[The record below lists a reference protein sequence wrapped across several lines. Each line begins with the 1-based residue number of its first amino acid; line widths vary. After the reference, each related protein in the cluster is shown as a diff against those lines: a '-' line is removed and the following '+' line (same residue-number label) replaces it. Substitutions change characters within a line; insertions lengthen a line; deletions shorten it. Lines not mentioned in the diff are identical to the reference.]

1 MNRRITIGIPALLAF
16 ILAAA
21 FATPAMASPD
31 SGRCSGC
38 HTLST
43 AVGVT
48 ATQTGNNGT
57 TATYSVAVS
66 STNSAKGW
74 AVYQGTTRIA
84 YGSGASGTFS
94 VANGQTYTVYG
105 ASSGSSRVYNSI
117 SITPIAPTPPPTP
130 TPTPDPTPAP
140 TPDPT
145 PTPTPDPT
153 PAPTPDPTATPNP
166 TPAPTIGTVTYRA
179 HFNTHR
185 RYYKGLKAVLTNTS
199 TGKVYSAAINK
210 SGNAVFQ
217 VPAGT
222 YRLSVTGNK
231 RFKFKAKTVKIA
243 APKSNHD
250 DDDEDDD

>member
-1 MNRRITIGIPALLAF
+1 MKRRITTGIPALLAF

-21 FATPAMASPD
+21 FATPAMASPNL
-31 SGRCSGC
+31 GVCSGC
-38 HTLST
+38 HSLNT

-57 TATYSVAVS
+57 TATYNVTV
-66 STNSAKGW
+66 TGPGSASGW
-74 AVYQGTTRIA
+74 AVYQGSTRIT
-84 YGSGASGTFS
+84 YGSGASGSFS
-94 VANGQTYTVYG
+94 VATGKTYTVYG
-105 ASSGSSRVYNSI
+105 GNLGSSKLYNSI
-117 SITPIAPTPPPTP
+117 SISPAAATPPPAPTP
-130 TPTPDPTPAP
+130 TPTPTPTPNPTPTPTPVPTA

-145 PTPTPDPT
+145 PT
-153 PAPTPDPTATPNP
+153 
-166 TPAPTIGTVTYRA
+166 PTIGTVTYRA

-243 APKSNHD
+243 APKSNHND
-250 DDDEDDD
+250 DGEDDD

>member
-1 MNRRITIGIPALLAF
+1 MRKRITIGIPALLAF
-16 ILAAA
+16 ALAAA

-31 SGRCSGC
+31 SGRCSSC

-43 AVGVT
+43 AVGVA

-84 YGSGASGTFS
+84 YGSGATGTFS
-94 VANGQTYTVYG
+94 VATGQTYTVYG
-105 ASSGSSRVYNSI
+105 ASAGSSRVYNSI
-117 SITPIAPTPPPTP
+117 SITPVAPTPPPA
-130 TPTPDPTPAP
+130 PAP
-140 TPDPT
+140 TPDPA
-145 PTPTPDPT
+145 PAPAPDPAPAPA
-153 PAPTPDPTATPNP
+153 PAPTPAPTATPNP
-166 TPAPTIGTVTYRA
+166 TPAPAIGTVAYRA

-185 RYYKGLKAVLTNTS
+185 RYYKGLKAVLKNTA

-210 SGNAVFQ
+210 SGDAVFQ

-231 RFKFKAKTVKIA
+231 RFKFKAKTVKITPA
-243 APKSNHD
+243 KTSKYH
-250 DDDEDDD
+250 DEDDD